1 MPKKKLSPQAR
12 SYKNR
17 YIEPLFAAV
26 ADNKEDIFKE
36 LIEED
41 PTKTVKAINSIN
53 TPILY
58 YTFLYRRPNMA
69 KILLDNG
76 ADPNTIGHING
87 HFCLIIVHAIAAT
100 NQEFTKL
107 LASHGASLDKE
118 VEGLSAQKILEQP
131 QAYVK
136 KFFGDDTY
144 CPGAQ
149 KFLREAEE
157 INQFI
162 LQIRSEMFI
171 QDNEPSQESFV
182 RRLIKYREH
191 DSLLRLPKLGEDEY
205 DPQVK
210 SKASQNVWCI
220 IS

>member
-12 SYKNR
+12 VYKSG
-17 YIEPLFAAV
+17 YIYPLFAAV
-26 ADNKEDIFKE
+26 SNNEEEIFRE
-36 LIEED
+36 LVEENPD
-41 PTKTVKAINSIN
+41 KTVKATNNINI
-53 TPILY
+53 PILY
-58 YTFLYRRPNMA
+58 HTFLHQRPNMA

-76 ADPNTIGHING
+76 ADPNTVCYING
-87 HFCLIIVHAIAAT
+87 HLCLIILEAIVTT
-100 NQEFTKL
+100 NKEL
-107 LASHGASLDKE
+107 IEALVNHGASLDKE
-118 VEGLSAQKILEQP
+118 VEGISVQKILDHP

-136 KFFGDDTY
+136 RFFNDVTY

-171 QDNEPSQESFV
+171 QNNESCQESLI

-191 DSLLRLPKLGEDEY
+191 DLLLRSSKLDEDEY
-205 DPQVK
+205 DPQAK
-210 SKASQNVWCI
+210 SKVSQNGWCT